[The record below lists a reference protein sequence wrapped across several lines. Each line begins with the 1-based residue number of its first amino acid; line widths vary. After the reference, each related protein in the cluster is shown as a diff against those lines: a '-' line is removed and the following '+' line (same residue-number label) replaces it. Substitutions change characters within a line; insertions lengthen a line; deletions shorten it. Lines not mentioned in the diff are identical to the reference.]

1 MSACHILT
9 LTWGFRRCSFRLAGQ
24 CEGLYTVERVTI
36 LAPRFFCVPLKNAI
50 RMPDGER
57 FTTSMPQN
65 VYMASF
71 AHLIPL
77 LKTRRRYR
85 KHCVNPQFFGVP
97 LALYPLAEC
106 WCWDLPEWCDVN
118 LMSTKTFHFKWLY
131 DGVHSNTRDI
141 KMTPRIVELKLKGK
155 YKRQNFLVLT
165 IANDNV
171 FANKDVYSYSEFSTV
186 FSIVSLKKAVYN
198 SKFNAKVKWHL
209 ARYPTGFQLW
219 LFLDNHNLNR
229 FLFEFGGDKCL
240 FREGV
245 DFTMRQEMPWL
256 KYYGAEKEFTNKK
269 TIFDDTPHTAESVRM
284 CLIK

>member
-1 MSACHILT
+1 
-9 LTWGFRRCSFRLAGQ
+9 
-24 CEGLYTVERVTI
+24 
-36 LAPRFFCVPLKNAI
+36 
-50 RMPDGER
+50 MPDGER

-97 LALYPLAEC
+97 LALYPQAEC

-118 LMSTKTFHFKWLY
+118 LMSAKTFHFKWLY
-131 DGVHSNTRDI
+131 DGVHSNTREI
-141 KMTPRIVELKLKGK
+141 RVTPRIVELKLKGK

-165 IANDNV
+165 IANKV
-171 FANKDVYSYSEFSTV
+171 VYSYSEFSAV
-186 FSIVSLKKAVYN
+186 FDIVSLKKAVYK
-198 SKFNAKVKWHL
+198 SELNAKVKWHL
-209 ARYPTGFQLW
+209 ARYPTGVQLW
-219 LFLDNHNLNR
+219 LFLDNHDLSR
-229 FLFEFGGDKCL
+229 FLFECGGDKCL

-256 KYYGAEKEFTNKK
+256 MYYGA
-269 TIFDDTPHTAESVRM
+269 
-284 CLIK
+284 